1 MIIVI
6 ALTATGT
13 FISVSYSIAY
23 GWRLAKYGML
33 VFGATF
39 GLFGLATA
47 ALILLSYLNSAHSF
61 GIPYLSPLAPLDTR
75 GLWRDSMLRQPW
87 WGALRRLR
95 PFTPPKRIR

>member
-61 GIPYLSPLAPLDTR
+61 GIPYLSPWLRWTPGACGATACSGNPGGAP
-75 GLWRDSMLRQPW
+75 
-87 WGALRRLR
+87 
-95 PFTPPKRIR
+95 